1 VAVLYE
7 FGSFGRLLA
16 INNVRN
22 RNTRRKKDMKVSKAL
37 LVFLILVL
45 PFASFLSAQ
54 SADQKENGKS
64 VVNINT
70 AGQAD
75 LERLP
80 GIGPSLAKKILEFRQ
95 KNGSFKSPADLMA
108 VQGIGEKKFEQLKA
122 LITVK

>member
-1 VAVLYE
+1 
-7 FGSFGRLLA
+7 
-16 INNVRN
+16 
-22 RNTRRKKDMKVSKAL
+22 MKVSKAL

-54 SADQKENGKS
+54 SADQKETGKA
-64 VVNINT
+64 VININT

-95 KNGSFKSPADLMA
+95 KNGNFKTPGDLMA
-108 VQGIGEKKFEQLKA
+108 VQGIGEKKYEQLKT